1 MDLWSLL
8 IYILTHR
15 LSKTI
20 EVNLDKGNL
29 TKQSVFPA
37 LKVIFWQDLYPP
49 LQSLPEV
56 IHAVSLFHVS
66 WPSLET

>member
-8 IYILTHR
+8 IYILTHS
-15 LSKTI
+15 LNKTI

-37 LKVIFWQDLYPP
+37 LKVIF
-49 LQSLPEV
+49 
-56 IHAVSLFHVS
+56 
-66 WPSLET
+66 